1 MNIWHSSDLISP
13 AALAAVQL
21 QLDRLLIKFQP
32 AAWHADKIYVLPGN
46 PRISPLNYYQIGELK
61 LILAWEDGLE
71 WSLLKAIE
79 GTVGRFSEPE
89 KISLCPLEITK

>member
-1 MNIWHSSDLISP
+1 
-13 AALAAVQL
+13 
-21 QLDRLLIKFQP
+21 
-32 AAWHADKIYVLPGN
+32 LPGDR
-46 PRISPLNYYQIGELK
+46 RISPLNYYQIGELK

-89 KISLCPLEITK
+89 KSVCAR